1 MVGTVTDSL
10 HTMHSE
16 IEEYE
21 KIELESSLEEYKR
34 LLTEAK
40 QAILSRSIVS
50 NCWVSHAMLL
60 ATTNSWLISFS
71 NSLIT

>member
-50 NCWVSHAMLL
+50 YRAYQAKFVPKPTSG
-60 ATTNSWLISFS
+60 SIFFF
-71 NSLIT
+71 